1 MIACPMISGGKDSV
15 YALHWAILH
24 GFNLCCAIAI
34 EPETRWESTLFHY
47 PHIRMVELQARAL
60 RIRLIK
66 SLATRNEESS
76 LMKTFSKVKALG
88 CDAVI
93 TGALLS
99 DYQRLRFASIAE
111 EVGLR
116 IFNPLW
122 RINQEEYMRSI
133 VREGFK
139 VMIVSVQAYGLPSWI
154 VGKILDTEL
163 VETII
168 KLSRRYG
175 FNPAFEGGE
184 AETLVLDAPLFREEL
199 RVEGQ
204 VVRLG
209 PDHYFYEIRSARLVP
224 KTYPRERS

>member
-1 MIACPMISGGKDSV
+1 M
-15 YALHWAILH
+15 YALHWAVFH
-24 GFNLCCAIAI
+24 GFRICCAIAI
-34 EPETRWESTLFHY
+34 EPEARWESMLFHY
-47 PHIRMVELQARAL
+47 PHVRMVELQARAL
-60 RIRLIK
+60 RIALIK
-66 SLATRNEESS
+66 LLAAGNEETALLGAFERARS
-76 LMKTFSKVKALG
+76 LG

-99 DYQRLRFASIAE
+99 DYQRLRFASLAE
-111 EVGLR
+111 EAGLR

-122 RINQEEYMRSI
+122 RIDQEEYMRSI

-139 VMIVSVQAYGLPSWI
+139 VMVVSVQAYGLPPWV
-154 VGKILDTEL
+154 VGKVLDEEL

-168 KLSRRYG
+168 RLSRRYG

-224 KTYPRERS
+224 KPPLRERS